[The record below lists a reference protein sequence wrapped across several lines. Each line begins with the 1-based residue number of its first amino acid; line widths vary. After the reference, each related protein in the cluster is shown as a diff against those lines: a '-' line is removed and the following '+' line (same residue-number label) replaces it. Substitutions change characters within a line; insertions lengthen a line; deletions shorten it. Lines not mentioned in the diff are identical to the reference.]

1 MKILI
6 VTNHFYP
13 ESFRIND
20 LAEAFV
26 SKGHHVTVL
35 TGTPN
40 YPEGK
45 FFNGYG
51 PFTRWR
57 EHHQGIRIYRAP
69 LIPRGNGK
77 SFNLILNYISYTI
90 SSCLMALYISL
101 KQLDVILVFETS
113 PVTVGLPALIVKKI
127 KKIPVLF
134 WVQDLWPESLS
145 ATGAVRSK
153 LVLAAVENL
162 VRYIYKGSDF
172 ILVQSKA
179 FIESVI
185 RCGVPSEK
193 IRYFPNS
200 AEDVYCP
207 LTLESDA
214 EERSLMPD
222 GFNIM
227 FAGNIGVAQDFGTIL
242 TAAEKLKVYPDIKWV
257 VIGDGRMRSWLES
270 QIDRMGLRENIV
282 LLGRYPTQSMP
293 RFFSL
298 ADVLLLT
305 LRKEPIFSLT
315 IPSKLQSYFACAK
328 PVIAAIDGEG
338 ARIVN
343 EAGAGLSC
351 PAEAPAAL
359 AESVLSMYRMS
370 KDERALLGNNG
381 RKYFENNFE
390 RSTLVSCIQIWMN
403 EAVGRNNDI
412 S

>member
-1 MKILI
+1 
-6 VTNHFYP
+6 
-13 ESFRIND
+13 
-20 LAEAFV
+20 
-26 SKGHHVTVL
+26 
-35 TGTPN
+35 
-40 YPEGK
+40 
-45 FFNGYG
+45 
-51 PFTRWR
+51 
-57 EHHQGIRIYRAP
+57 
-69 LIPRGNGK
+69 
-77 SFNLILNYISYTI
+77 
-90 SSCLMALYISL
+90 
-101 KQLDVILVFETS
+101 
-113 PVTVGLPALIVKKI
+113 
-127 KKIPVLF
+127 
-134 WVQDLWPESLS
+134 
-145 ATGAVRSK
+145 
-153 LVLAAVENL
+153 
-162 VRYIYKGSDF
+162 
-172 ILVQSKA
+172 
-179 FIESVI
+179 
-185 RCGVPSEK
+185 
-193 IRYFPNS
+193 
-200 AEDVYCP
+200 
-207 LTLESDA
+207 
-214 EERSLMPD
+214 MPD